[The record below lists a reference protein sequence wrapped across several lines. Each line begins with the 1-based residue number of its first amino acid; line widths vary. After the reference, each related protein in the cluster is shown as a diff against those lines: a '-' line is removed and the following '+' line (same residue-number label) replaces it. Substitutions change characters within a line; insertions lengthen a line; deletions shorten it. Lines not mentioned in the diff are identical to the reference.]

1 MTTASRGADG
11 RRPAGPRTSGAA
23 AALAGWAC
31 LLAGLGGGAA
41 PAEAQEVFESERHA
55 FRLVRVAG
63 GLERPWSLAFLP
75 DGRMLVTERGGRLR
89 LVADGEVVAR
99 TVAGLPD
106 NIHASGQG
114 GLLDVALHPDFAANG
129 RIYLSFAGRGDGGS
143 GTEVARAR
151 LAGDRLTDLE
161 TVFRA
166 LPKSRG
172 GRHFGSRLLFD
183 GTGHLYI
190 TLGDRARR
198 HSAQKL
204 DDHRGSVIRLH
215 ADGRVPA
222 DNPFAAAAGARA
234 EIFTYGNRNV
244 QGIALQPG
252 SGLVWMHEH
261 GPRGGDEVN
270 IVRPGANYGWPL
282 VSHGINYDGSIIS
295 RSPTRAGVEPPVHTW
310 VPSIAP
316 SGMTFYDG
324 AAFPGWRGD
333 LFVGALR
340 DRMLVRL
347 EVEGTAIVGE
357 ERLLRD
363 EIGRVRDVRQG
374 PDGLLYLLNDATRG
388 GIYRLEPAG
397 SDSQE

>member
-1 MTTASRGADG
+1 MSGVTARA
-11 RRPAGPRTSGAA
+11 AA

-31 LLAGLGGGAA
+31 LVAGLGGGAA
-41 PAEAQEVFESERHA
+41 PAAAQEVFASERHA
-55 FRLVRVAG
+55 FRLVQVVG

-89 LVADGEVVAR
+89 LVADGEVVASA
-99 TVAGLPD
+99 VAGLPD
-106 NIHASGQG
+106 NIRAAGQG
-114 GLLDVALHPDFAANG
+114 GLLDVALHPDFAANR
-129 RIYLSFAGRGDGGS
+129 RIYLSFAGQGDGGV

-166 LPKSRG
+166 MPKARG

-183 GTGHLYI
+183 GAGHLYI
-190 TLGDRARR
+190 TLGDGARR

-204 DDHRGSVIRLH
+204 DDHRGSVIRLR
-215 ADGRVPA
+215 ADGQVPA
-222 DNPFAAAAGARA
+222 DNPFTATAGARP

-252 SGLVWMHEH
+252 SQLVWMHEH

-282 VSHGINYDGSIIS
+282 VSHGTNYDGSIIS
-295 RSPTRAGVEPPVHTW
+295 RSPTRPGVESPIHSW

-324 AAFPGWRGD
+324 AAFPDWRGD

-357 ERLLRD
+357 ERLLRG

-374 PDGLLYLLNDATRG
+374 PDGLLYLLNDSARG

-397 SDSQE
+397 PDSQE